1 MLYAKALWAGPEPS
15 RTMPRQETDS
25 SQASVL
31 PLASPYNRTH
41 PNRDIPIIVRCG
53 NEEAG
58 QVRSSPRSTNLSMQ
72 IGKKRQAPMRRWRPN
87 AQETFVEFASA
98 RLDLLLGWP
107 IDFKLTD
114 SASHHLQQL
123 LILQGLGR
131 LIDWSSVEPAPQE
144 EAAFFPLRALPER
157 ALDLEAVDGDRD
169 LPVSISC
176 SRSNCEPHECRRRS
190 ALAATGPEPRGSL
203 VKIPST
209 NKDFRERSVRSGKR
223 SQWGQSAPSLNAAA
237 ACPAPKQATHCSCV
251 SPAVMK
257 RLQGDTHGLHLHL
270 VIWQTLL
277 SNWA

>member
-1 MLYAKALWAGPEPS
+1 MKRRAKYGLPHDLQ
-15 RTMPRQETDS
+15 T
-25 SQASVL
+25 SVCRSGKNGRL
-31 PLASPYNRTH
+31 
-41 PNRDIPIIVRCG
+41 RCG
-53 NEEAG
+53 G
-58 QVRSSPRSTNLSMQ
+58 GGRTRKKRSSSLLPRGS
-72 IGKKRQAPMRRWRPN
+72 ICC
-87 AQETFVEFASA
+87 SA
-98 RLDLLLGWP
+98 GWP